1 MTDMDKMTMRDYAKR
16 CGVTYECVRRTV
28 NKELKNKLDSLS
40 YNNKILVSEN
50 NELENYRQLV
60 NLNKKYPDYPKV
72 AATVISRDGNNWFNV
87 FYIDKGTEDGIDVD
101 MNVIS
106 GNGLV
111 GIVIDVGPHYAKV
124 RSVIDDSAKVY
135 GMILNTSDNCIIN
148 GNLLS
153 MNEDQV
159 IEFSGLNDSENK
171 VQIGDQ
177 IVTSNV
183 SDKYLQGILVGYV
196 SSISE
201 DSNHLTK
208 SGTITPAV
216 DFEHLQQVLVIL
228 DKKETGSD

>member
-1 MTDMDKMTMRDYAKR
+1 
-16 CGVTYECVRRTV
+16 
-28 NKELKNKLDSLS
+28 
-40 YNNKILVSEN
+40 
-50 NELENYRQLV
+50 
-60 NLNKKYPDYPKV
+60 
-72 AATVISRDGNNWFNV
+72 
-87 FYIDKGTEDGIDVD
+87 
-101 MNVIS
+101 
-106 GNGLV
+106 
-111 GIVIDVGPHYAKV
+111 
-124 RSVIDDSAKVY
+124 
-135 GMILNTSDNCIIN
+135 MILNTSDNCIIN
-148 GNLLS
+148 GNLQS

>member
-1 MTDMDKMTMRDYAKR
+1 
-16 CGVTYECVRRTV
+16 E
-28 NKELKNKLDSLS
+28 
-40 YNNKILVSEN
+40 
-50 NELENYRQLV
+50 
-60 NLNKKYPDYPKV
+60 
-72 AATVISRDGNNWFNV
+72 
-87 FYIDKGTEDGIDVD
+87 VD
-101 MNVIS
+101 MNVIA

-148 GNLLS
+148 GNLQS